1 MSRAATAL
9 AGTVAALA
17 CALPA
22 PVHASEP
29 AQLCSRGPLEIL
41 LTNDDGY
48 QSVGIRALRRQLLAA
63 GHRVTLAAPDYN
75 ASGSAM
81 SFTWGPVRVTRDP
94 SESSVFGV
102 AATPATSVV
111 LAATALY
118 PEGRRPD
125 LVISG
130 INHGSN
136 SGSLLVLSGTV
147 GAALAGT
154 LLLDPPVPGLAV
166 NALRLRAGEAVDSEA
181 NRAQYE
187 AVAGHFARLLDAVR
201 DWYCD
206 GGRVQRARSVLN
218 VNYPARA
225 VTELRGVAVARQGS
239 ATDLQLTFVPTADGE
254 YQARASERAIDDARD
269 SDNRLLEDG
278 YVTVTP
284 LDGRLGDDDAS
295 DDKLERRLRG
305 L

>member
-1 MSRAATAL
+1 
-9 AGTVAALA
+9 
-17 CALPA
+17 
-22 PVHASEP
+22 
-29 AQLCSRGPLEIL
+29 
-41 LTNDDGY
+41 
-48 QSVGIRALRRQLLAA
+48 
-63 GHRVTLAAPDYN
+63 
-75 ASGSAM
+75 
-81 SFTWGPVRVTRDP
+81 
-94 SESSVFGV
+94 
-102 AATPATSVV
+102 
-111 LAATALY
+111 
-118 PEGRRPD
+118 
-125 LVISG
+125 
-130 INHGSN
+130 
-136 SGSLLVLSGTV
+136 
-147 GAALAGT
+147 
-154 LLLDPPVPGLAV
+154 VPGLAV

-206 GGRVQRARSVLN
+206 GGRVKRVRSVLN

-239 ATDLQLTFVPTADGE
+239 ATDLQLAFAPTADGE